1 MGWVSLGWFPLEPQ
15 LSLLLSLLPAILLL
29 YRHWRLQALE
39 AVVVFEFTLT
49 GFLCS
54 LMVPLH
60 GAGSGLAL
68 GRAMATSPS
77 LLFFTFFG
85 VCVRGLGHTWQCS
98 EVPPNCAQKL
108 LWQAPGD

>member
-15 LSLLLSLLPAILLL
+15 LSLLPSLLPTILPSLLLL

-60 GAGSGLAL
+60 GAGSRLAL
-68 GRAMATSPS
+68 DK
-77 LLFFTFFG
+77 
-85 VCVRGLGHTWQCS
+85 V
-98 EVPPNCAQKL
+98 KL
-108 LWQAPGD
+108 TGD